1 MNLSP
6 QQDLVLIEPVHPENL
21 IVQEDESLGIKNKA
35 QKPETPIEWRV
46 VAAGPGTYSTDGT
59 FIPNFLSPG
68 DRFMFLNARN
78 RTYRDDW
85 KTRLVIE
92 GREYLALRVFD
103 PGIRILKIEEKQ

>member
-6 QQDLVLIEPVHPENL
+6 QQDLVLVEPVHPEDL

-46 VAAGPGTYSTDGT
+46 VAAGPGTYSSNGT
-59 FIPNFLSPG
+59 FMPNFLSPG
-68 DRFMFLNARN
+68 DRFMFLSGRN

-85 KTRLVIE
+85 KTRFVID
-92 GREYLALRVFD
+92 GRECFAFRAFD
-103 PGIRILKIEEKQ
+103 TGIRILKIEEKQ